1 MAEYDEQHDD
11 MDEDDVA
18 AYAQLD
24 ELEKLETII
33 AFMEELGITTLDAA
47 RARYTELERII
58 DTDGDDA

>member
-1 MAEYDEQHDD
+1 MAEFDEQND
-11 MDEDDVA
+11 MEEDDVA

-47 RARYTELERII
+47 RARYTALERII
-58 DTDGDDA
+58 DTDGDGA

>member
-1 MAEYDEQHDD
+1 MAKYDEQESD
-11 MDEDDVA
+11 MDEEDVA

-47 RARYTELERII
+47 RTRYTTLERII